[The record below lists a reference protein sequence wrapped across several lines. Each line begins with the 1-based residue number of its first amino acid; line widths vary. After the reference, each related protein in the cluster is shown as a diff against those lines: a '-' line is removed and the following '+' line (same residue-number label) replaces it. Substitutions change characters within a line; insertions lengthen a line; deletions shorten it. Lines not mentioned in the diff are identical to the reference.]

1 MEGRLVMK
9 RSMVEDE
16 LDMLVVQAARGDV
29 CALGEIEVVLGPLLR
44 EEARVVLGE
53 YADED
58 ESVLQE
64 LLEFLGDWRSRFR
77 PAHGRAVVWM
87 CRAVRAISERR
98 RRGHAWRWRDAA

>member
-1 MEGRLVMK
+1 MKNAIARDEFDVLVM
-9 RSMVEDE
+9 
-16 LDMLVVQAARGDV
+16 QAARGDA
-29 CALGEIEVVLGPLLR
+29 CALGAIEVALGPMLL

-58 ESVLQE
+58 ESVLE
-64 LLEFLGDWRSRFR
+64 EFLEFLGEGRSRFR

-98 RRGHAWRWRDAA
+98 RRENDWRWSDAA